1 MSVQAQIF
9 HLRHAVSAGI
19 VIGDGFHETLTGPR
33 PTGTQAQRETGMA
46 ARPLCQSCGKFPVCE
61 VTLPESLSV
70 PDAML
75 GNNTLSKDQP
85 EYYYYYMHLQ
95 PITEIGVC

>member
-1 MSVQAQIF
+1 MSVQAQNF

-46 ARPLCQSCGKFPVCE
+46 ACQSCGKFAFEPVCE
-61 VTLPESLSV
+61 ATLPESLSV

-85 EYYYYYMHLQ
+85 EYYYMHLQ